1 MTTWTSKTNRKVDL
15 NSTKELEASLG
26 EAVNIVSSQ
35 QRAVEIIL
43 EALDSTRYVTI
54 VVLPIS
60 SPEWLLHAVLRSKAT
75 PAFVDDRADMHAAVH
90 EIGSCVVVLYS
101 EFGEPIPQ
109 DDLDLTR
116 ECVTIEISPDLPPQ
130 GKIKTTFGVYDLAPA
145 MTTGAAL
152 VTSFEDQHTLVKTA
166 LWRSG
171 DVVSPY
177 ESAMALT
184 LLKSRDQRA
193 KEITDIA
200 KRYDHCCERSAL
212 VSALNSKDVVR
223 YFPVLVNNAAYVQS
237 YLLGNGINSFLTK
250 NSLSLLPYVQPFL
263 NRTFPISELCS
274 NKYLLLPTSIHTDV
288 VPFVVDLVKSV
299 EELESK

>member
-152 VTSFEDQHTLVKTA
+152 VTSFEDQHTLVK
-166 LWRSG
+166 
-171 DVVSPY
+171 
-177 ESAMALT
+177 
-184 LLKSRDQRA
+184 
-193 KEITDIA
+193 
-200 KRYDHCCERSAL
+200 
-212 VSALNSKDVVR
+212 
-223 YFPVLVNNAAYVQS
+223 
-237 YLLGNGINSFLTK
+237 
-250 NSLSLLPYVQPFL
+250 LSL
-263 NRTFPISELCS
+263 
-274 NKYLLLPTSIHTDV
+274 IHI
-288 VPFVVDLVKSV
+288 
-299 EELESK
+299 